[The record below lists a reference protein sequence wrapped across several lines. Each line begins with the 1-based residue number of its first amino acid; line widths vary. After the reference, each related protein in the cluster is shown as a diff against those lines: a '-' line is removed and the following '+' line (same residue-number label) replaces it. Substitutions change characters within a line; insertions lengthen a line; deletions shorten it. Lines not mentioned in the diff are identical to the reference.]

1 MSEIPYQQAHLDFT
15 YTYVESSW
23 LLSLLALDPVSQ
35 VLKQYISL
43 VQLCMSLNTV
53 KKSPLILCKN
63 KNNKKYKRQQY
74 SHAKKIN
81 GIEIQKKNS

>member
-1 MSEIPYQQAHLDFT
+1 MY
-15 YTYVESSW
+15 
-23 LLSLLALDPVSQ
+23 
-35 VLKQYISL
+35 VLKYCQKITI
-43 VQLCMSLNTV
+43 NN
-53 KKSPLILCKN
+53 LILCKN